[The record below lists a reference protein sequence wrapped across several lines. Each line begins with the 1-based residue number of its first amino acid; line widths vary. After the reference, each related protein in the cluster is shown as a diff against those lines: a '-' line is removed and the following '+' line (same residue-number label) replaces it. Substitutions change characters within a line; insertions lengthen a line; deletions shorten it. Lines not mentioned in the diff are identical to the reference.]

1 MGYKMR
7 ATFCVSFYCRKSK
20 MNKNGLSPLELSIV
34 INQERILLNLPSR
47 LNPKDFNKKR
57 KPSYI
62 EDLLNA
68 YRVKINEVCTMLMND
83 GLPITVHTL
92 REYLKTGGIK
102 TKTVQSLFEEYL
114 SILQKRVGK
123 NLTSKVYSKY
133 ELVKEFVY
141 ANLSPTK
148 ELCTITNADIVKLY
162 DILKGKYLP
171 STSAGY
177 MTRIKTIITYAF
189 DNGYMKI
196 NPLNGIKIDKGM
208 PSVEYL
214 TTEEINALK
223 ALDLDDY
230 PRLQKVRDLAL
241 IQSATGLAYIDLM
254 SFNKN
259 DIIYVNNT
267 PTYTSQRAKTQIQF
281 TTVIL
286 LYGMDVL
293 NKYDT
298 IPLVSN
304 QKYNNYLK
312 QLQKLASIK
321 TNITT
326 HLLRKSYA
334 HFLLNNGVRLE
345 TISRCMGHSSTTITA
360 KVYCRQT
367 TETIAEE
374 ISKILSIRYLY
385 NNYFIRQQIE

>member
-1 MGYKMR
+1 MR
-7 ATFCVSFYCRKSK
+7 ATFCISSYCRKSK

-47 LNPKDFNKKR
+47 LNPKHFNKKR

-123 NLTSKVYSKY
+123 NLTAKVYNKY

-141 ANLSPTK
+141 KTLSPSK
-148 ELCTITNADIVKLY
+148 ELCTITNADVVKLY
-162 DILKGKYLP
+162 DALKCKYLT

-177 MTRIKTIITYAF
+177 MTKIKTIITYAV

-214 TTEEINALK
+214 TTEEINAIK
-223 ALDLDDY
+223 ALDLADY

-241 IQSATGLAYIDLM
+241 IQLSTGMAYVDLM
-254 SFNKN
+254 KFDKN

-267 PTYTSQRAKTQIQF
+267 PTYTSQRAKTQVRF

-286 LYGMDVL
+286 PYGMEVIDRS
-293 NKYDT
+293 DT
-298 IPLVSN
+298 VPLISN
-304 QKYNNYLK
+304 QRYNAYLK
-312 QLQKLASIK
+312 ELQKLANIK

-334 HFLLNNGVRLE
+334 HFLLNNGVKLE

-374 ISKILSIRYLY
+374 ISKILL
-385 NNYFIRQQIE
+385 

>member
-7 ATFCVSFYCRKSK
+7 ATFCISFYCRKSK

-47 LNPKDFNKKR
+47 LNPKHFNKKR

-102 TKTVQSLFEEYL
+102 TKTVESLFEEYL

-123 NLTSKVYSKY
+123 NLTAKVYNKY

-141 ANLSPTK
+141 KTLSPSK
-148 ELCTITNADIVKLY
+148 ELCTITNADVVKLY
-162 DILKGKYLP
+162 DALKCKYLT

-177 MTRIKTIITYAF
+177 MTKIKTIITYAV

-214 TTEEINALK
+214 TTEEINAIK
-223 ALDLDDY
+223 ALDLADY

-241 IQSATGLAYIDLM
+241 IQLSTGMAYVDLM
-254 SFNKN
+254 KFNKN
-259 DIIYVNNT
+259 DIVYVNNT
-267 PTYTSQRAKTQIQF
+267 PTYTSQRAKTQVRF

-286 LYGMDVL
+286 PYGMEVIDRS
-293 NKYDT
+293 DT
-298 IPLVSN
+298 VPLISN
-304 QKYNNYLK
+304 QRYNAYLK
-312 QLQKLASIK
+312 ELQKLANIK

-374 ISKILSIRYLY
+374 ISKILP
-385 NNYFIRQQIE
+385 